1 MGVGARDPRG
11 GEADSGRGPKNLRT
25 VDGRFVVIAL
35 CIVGSLLAHGCVAT
49 PPAEPP
55 PLLTPARRVVSLA
68 PNTTEILF
76 ALGAGAQVVACTNAC
91 TWPPEV
97 KTLPRV
103 GDMHIDLERV
113 VAVAPDLVVAEWV
126 TPPEL
131 VTRLRALGLRVLQTD
146 SSTLQGY
153 LATLRVLGAAT
164 GHTAEASRM
173 RASLEARLA
182 QMRARLRHLPSRQ
195 RARVFVEIWSR
206 PLQTAA
212 AGTFIDEMVVLAG
225 GVNVFSELEQYPQVS
240 PEALVMRDPD
250 VVLLTSSSPQ
260 EFASRPAF
268 QSLQA
273 VRGGRVFA
281 IDPDTLTRPGPR
293 LGQALDTLSKDV
305 AR

>member
-1 MGVGARDPRG
+1 MHSR
-11 GEADSGRGPKNLRT
+11 S
-25 VDGRFVVIAL
+25 AL
-35 CIVGSLLAHGCVAT
+35 TLVCLLGSLLASGCAAA
-49 PPAEPP
+49 PSAEPP
-55 PLLTPARRVVSLA
+55 PLHGPARRIVSLA

-113 VAVAPDLVVAEWV
+113 VAVGPDLIVAEWV

-131 VTRLRALGLRVLQTD
+131 VARLRALRLRVLQTD
-146 SSTLQGY
+146 SSTLKGY
-153 LATLRVLGAAT
+153 LATLQVLGAAT
-164 GHTAEASRM
+164 GHLAEAEQI

-182 QMRARLRHLPSRQ
+182 QMRERLRHLPFQQ
-195 RARVFVEIWSR
+195 RARVFVEIWNR

-212 AGTFIDEMVVLAG
+212 SGTFIDEMVVLAG

-250 VVLLTSSSPQ
+250 VVLVTSSSPQ
-260 EFASRPAF
+260 EFAARPAF
-268 QSLQA
+268 QSLRA
-273 VRGGRVFA
+273 VRNGRVLA

-293 LGQALDTLSKDV
+293 LGQALETLSKDM